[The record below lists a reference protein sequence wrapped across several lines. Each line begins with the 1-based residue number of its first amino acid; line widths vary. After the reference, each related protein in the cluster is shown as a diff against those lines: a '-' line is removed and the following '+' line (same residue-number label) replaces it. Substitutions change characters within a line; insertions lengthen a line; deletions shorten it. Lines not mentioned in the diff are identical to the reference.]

1 MPAGAL
7 NHHGHS
13 LTQAVQQRLH
23 REHSI
28 NRNEMAALSA
38 ALQVG
43 TMREAQ
49 VRGCVRR
56 APQHTTALDVAAFCI
71 DGPDSSVGFWR
82 RLCLMPLC

>member
-1 MPAGAL
+1 VRAGAL
-7 NHHGHS
+7 YHPW
-13 LTQAVQQRLH
+13 QAVQQRLH

-28 NRNEMAALSA
+28 SRDEMAALST

-56 APQHTTALDVAAFCI
+56 AP
-71 DGPDSSVGFWR
+71 
-82 RLCLMPLC
+82 